1 MQWLY
6 SLLKFVHF
14 LSFIFMSIPLFN
26 LILVNERA
34 RLSTTMV
41 YGIDRYMERLIGGML
56 LRCYAFQATVLASG
70 LALVF
75 LLQLDLLGNW
85 VLLTKFILL
94 LVIIGI
100 HNYAYFALQRPING
114 LLVKVTTDPVPQEI
128 AAQIRP
134 LRVRRKQLAA
144 LCLFIVLTIVLLGLQ
159 IYVRFNPVLT
169 AALIAAI
176 ALFVWR
182 AYKSRMLYGWV

>member
-1 MQWLY
+1 MTWVDLM
-6 SLLKFVHF
+6 KFMHV

-26 LILVNERA
+26 LIVVNERA
-34 RLSTTMV
+34 RLGTTMT
-41 YGIDRYMERLIGGML
+41 YGVDRYMERLIGGML

-75 LLQLDLLGNW
+75 LLKLDLLSNW

-114 LLVKVTTDPVPQEI
+114 LLAKVNADPVPQEI
-128 AAQIRP
+128 AARIRP

-144 LCLFIVLTIVLLGLQ
+144 FCLFIVLTIVLLGLQ
-159 IYVRFNPVLT
+159 VYVPFNPVLT
-169 AALIAAI
+169 GALIAAI
-176 ALFVWR
+176 ALFAWR
-182 AYKSRMLYGWV
+182 AYKSRMLYGWA

>member
-1 MQWLY
+1 MEWIH
-6 SLLKFVHF
+6 LLTLVHV

-34 RLSTTMV
+34 RLGATMA
-41 YGIDRYMERLIGGML
+41 YGIDRYMERVIGGML

-85 VLLTKFILL
+85 VLLTKFVLL

-100 HNYAYFALQRPING
+100 HNYAYFALQRPINR
-114 LLVKVTTDPVPQEI
+114 LLAKVNADPVPQEI
-128 AAQIRP
+128 ASQIRP
-134 LRVRRKQLAA
+134 LRVRRKQLAT
-144 LCLFIVLTIVLLGLQ
+144 LCLFLVLTIVLFGLQ
-159 IYVRFNPVLT
+159 VYVRFNPVLT
-169 AALIAAI
+169 GVLIAAI
-176 ALFVWR
+176 ALFAWR
-182 AYKSRMLYGWV
+182 AYKSRMLYGWA